1 MSYFVTSL
9 TCGRF
14 QRIEWKLG
22 NELLKAKGTVGRFGL
37 PFPWPVCFPFYF
49 VCLSVCFEGKQRELQ
64 ASNLEANIGHKE
76 YPRGLQMKAVYVK
89 HITPRKGIR
98 ILKCRK
104 SFALESEILSVGIWN
119 LA

>member
-1 MSYFVTSL
+1 METWERAFESERHHGTIWL
-9 TCGRF
+9 TLSMARLFSVLCC
-14 QRIEWKLG
+14 L
-22 NELLKAKGTVGRFGL
+22 
-37 PFPWPVCFPFYF
+37 
-49 VCLSVCFEGKQRELQ
+49 LSVCFEGKQRELQ

-104 SFALESEILSVGIWN
+104 IFALESEILSVGIWN